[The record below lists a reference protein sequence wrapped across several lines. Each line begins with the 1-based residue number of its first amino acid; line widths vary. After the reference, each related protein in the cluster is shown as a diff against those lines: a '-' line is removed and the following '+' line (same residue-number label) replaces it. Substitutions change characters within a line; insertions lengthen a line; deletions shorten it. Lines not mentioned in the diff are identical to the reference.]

1 MGRYIPAPFSED
13 GMTTGAGAMSTADI
27 SVQGTPNPNAAKFV
41 VSGASLGTRSRSY
54 FGSDEASDDD
64 LATRLFGVDGVRA
77 LLIVDNFI
85 TVTKSDEVA
94 WDDIVEDI
102 TWIIEEALGS

>member
-1 MGRYIPAPFSED
+1 
-13 GMTTGAGAMSTADI
+13 
-27 SVQGTPNPNAAKFV
+27 
-41 VSGASLGTRSRSY
+41 
-54 FGSDEASDDD
+54 

-102 TWIIEEALGS
+102 TWIIGEELGS

>member
-1 MGRYIPAPFSED
+1 
-13 GMTTGAGAMSTADI
+13 MSQADI
-27 SVQGTPNPNAAKFV
+27 TVEGTPNPNAAKFV

-54 FGSDEASDDD
+54 FGADEAGDDQ

-85 TVTKSDEVA
+85 TVTKADEVA

-102 TWIIEEALGS
+102 TWIIGEALGS

>member
-1 MGRYIPAPFSED
+1 
-13 GMTTGAGAMSTADI
+13 MSQADI

-41 VSGASLGTRSRSY
+41 VSGATLGAKSRSY
-54 FGSDEASDDD
+54 FNAGEVGEDS
-64 LATRLFGVDGVRA
+64 LAERLFEVEGVRA

-85 TVTKSDEVA
+85 TVTKADEVT

-102 TWIIEEALGS
+102 TWIIGEELGS